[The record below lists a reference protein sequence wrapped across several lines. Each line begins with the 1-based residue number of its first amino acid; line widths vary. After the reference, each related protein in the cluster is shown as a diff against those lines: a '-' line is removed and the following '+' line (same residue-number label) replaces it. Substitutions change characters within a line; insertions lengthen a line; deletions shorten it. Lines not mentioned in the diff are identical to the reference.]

1 MEVVSRIEAR
11 SEYLSFEASLG
22 AKKLI
27 EEVMLVRKGESVVIT
42 ADTSSD
48 QRVVELTAAAA
59 YAVGAYPT
67 IVRYETR
74 TMSAQEPTP
83 PVAAAVAAADVWI
96 ELQLGYI
103 MHSDAFRTALA
114 NGARYINLTGM
125 DVQMLVDTVARVDY
139 QGVTELGHA
148 LVGLLE
154 QAQDIR
160 ITSANGTDISGRRGD
175 RPINLRGL
183 PATQPG
189 QSVMLSGQI
198 SFNPLEE
205 TQNGV
210 IVFDGGAWPPNEI
223 GILRSP
229 VRFEI
234 SKGIVTDISGDGA
247 DAKIYADWMA
257 SLNDP
262 NMYRTAHW
270 SLGFNPGVRK
280 VTGRIVED
288 ERVFGC
294 VEFGFGTKGSWI
306 GGEHWVAAAHTDAS
320 LIAPSIYA
328 DGEVIEENGR
338 YAHPKIVEIC
348 RQMNIEGY

>member
-22 AKKLI
+22 ARKLI

-42 ADTSSD
+42 ADTASD

-59 YAVGAYPT
+59 YAVGANPT

-74 TMSAQEPTP
+74 TMSALEPSP

-96 ELQLGYI
+96 EFQLGYI
-103 MHSDAFRTALA
+103 MHSDAFRSALA

-125 DVQMLVDTVARVDY
+125 DIQMLVDTVARVDY
-139 QGVTELGHA
+139 EGVTELGHA
-148 LVGLLE
+148 LVRLLE
-154 QAQDIR
+154 QADEIR
-160 ITSANGTDISGRRGD
+160 ITSAAGTDITGRRGD

-183 PATQPG
+183 PATKPG

-198 SFNPLEE
+198 SFNPMEE

-210 IVFDGGAWPPNEI
+210 LVFDGGAWPPNEI
-223 GILRSP
+223 GILRTP
-229 VRFEI
+229 VCFEV
-234 SKGIVTDISGDGA
+234 KNGVVTDISGDGA
-247 DAKIYADWMA
+247 DARIYADWMA
-257 SLNDP
+257 ALKDP
-262 NMYRTAHW
+262 NMYRVAHW
-270 SLGFNPGVRK
+270 SLGFNPGVRQ

-294 VEFGFGTKGSWI
+294 VELGFGTKGSWI

-320 LIAPSIYA
+320 IVAPSIYI
-328 DGEVIEENGR
+328 DGVAMEENGR
-338 YAHPKIVEIC
+338 YVHPEIVGIC

>member
-22 AKKLI
+22 ARKLI

-42 ADTSSD
+42 ADTASD

-59 YAVGAYPT
+59 YAVGANPT

-74 TMSAQEPTP
+74 TMSALEPSP

-96 ELQLGYI
+96 EFQLGYI

-125 DVQMLVDTVARVDY
+125 DIQMLVDTVARVDY
-139 QGVTELGHA
+139 EGVTELGYA
-148 LVGLLE
+148 LVRLLE
-154 QAQDIR
+154 QADEIR
-160 ITSANGTDISGRRGD
+160 ITSAAGTDITGRRGD

-183 PATQPG
+183 PATKPG

-210 IVFDGGAWPPNEI
+210 LVFDGGAWPPNEI
-223 GILRSP
+223 GILRTP
-229 VRFEI
+229 VRFEV
-234 SKGIVTDISGDGA
+234 KNGVVTDISGDGA
-247 DAKIYADWMA
+247 DARVYADWMA
-257 SLNDP
+257 ALKDP
-262 NMYRTAHW
+262 NMYRVAHW
-270 SLGFNPGVRK
+270 SLGFNPGVRQ

-294 VEFGFGTKGSWI
+294 VELGFGTKGSWI

-320 LIAPSIYA
+320 IVAPSIYI
-328 DGEVIEENGR
+328 DGVAMEENGR
-338 YAHPKIVEIC
+338 YVHPEIVGIC